1 MQVEKKLWTILPLVL
16 ARLRDSLRGS
26 WPWLSRTHELETQ
39 NAGGAECSPQASD
52 GPSGFSPQ
60 KGGVQQ
66 SSHQHGAPQRR
77 KLHVFKAK
85 SLILGL
91 QLLHA

>member
-1 MQVEKKLWTILPLVL
+1 MQVEKKLLMIVPLVL
-16 ARLRDSLRGS
+16 ARLRNSLRGS
-26 WPWLSRTHELETQ
+26 WPWLSRMHELETQ
-39 NAGGAECSPQASD
+39 NAGGAEYSPQASD

-66 SSHQHGAPQRR
+66 SSHQHSTPQRR
-77 KLHVFKAK
+77 KLPVFKAK
-85 SLILGL
+85 CLILGL